1 MVIKRFTF
9 LHSKIPYPYSL
20 HNIKLDNLSNGF
32 SGLRDYLSNLIS
44 RCPNDYFENK
54 NRSSTLKFKLNAN
67 LENDYENEIC
77 LLANYGLELNK
88 ERFPSNH
95 LKVQMFMLENDK
107 KTIAIEVPIW
117 FEQDEMVNFEGIIKN
132 NKPFTGHID
141 ILRIENNKIW
151 IWDYK
156 PNASKEEFA
165 ATQTYFY
172 ALMLSKRIN
181 LSLDNFMCGYFDKNV
196 AYVFNPNDCSL
207 DRNWIIKDFLE

>member
-1 MVIKRFTF
+1 MIKKFIF
-9 LHSKIPYPYSL
+9 LHSNIPYRYSL
-20 HNIKLDNLSNGF
+20 HNIKIDDLSNGF
-32 SGLRDYLSNLIS
+32 SSLKDYLSNLIS
-44 RCPNDYFENK
+44 NCPNEYFENK
-54 NRSSTLKFKLNAN
+54 NRSSTLRFKLNVN
-67 LENDYENEIC
+67 LKNDYENEIC

-117 FEQDEMVNFEGIIKN
+117 FEQNELINFRGILKNDE
-132 NKPFTGHID
+132 PFTGHID
-141 ILRIENNKIW
+141 ILRIEDNKIW

-181 LSLDNFMCGYFDKNV
+181 LSLDNFMCGYFDKDV
-196 AYVFNPNDCSL
+196 AYVFDPSEVKVEVNSNL
-207 DRNWIIKDFLE
+207 INQ